1 MKVNLNVTRNLKEI
15 VIASTNLNK
24 LNEFNAVLTPKGFK
38 LLSRL
43 DLNFEDEIEETGST
57 FEQNALIKAKVV
69 GRGQGKSKKR
79 AEQNA
84 AKNALEALNR

>member
-1 MKVNLNVTRNLKEI
+1 MKVNLNVTGNLKEI

-43 DLNFEDEIEETGST
+43 DLNFENEIARNSST
-57 FEQNALIKAKVV
+57 IIRQ
-69 GRGQGKSKKR
+69 
-79 AEQNA
+79 
-84 AKNALEALNR
+84 KN